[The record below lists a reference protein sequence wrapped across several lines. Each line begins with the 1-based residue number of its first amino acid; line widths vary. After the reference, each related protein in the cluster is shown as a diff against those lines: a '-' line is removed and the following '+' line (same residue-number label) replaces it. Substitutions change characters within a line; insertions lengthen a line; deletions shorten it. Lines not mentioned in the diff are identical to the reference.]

1 MRRHSEADA
10 VPLPCDR
17 LLTPNRL
24 DSRQRKK
31 QHTERL
37 EEEKKH
43 TSTIIT
49 ELEEALAEMKVRE
62 TDLARE
68 KDNWVVSHQQL
79 QRYIDDLTLEK
90 EELVQRHTIETADL
104 RRKNAILAEQA
115 QKYEAIS
122 MSAVPSSTGYS
133 ADFSDFD
140 HLTMESSPW
149 ENFSMVNDFGLGGEI
164 KTEASLSEPS
174 EPDKVTPRDDGKTA
188 TSGLLLMLLL
198 CGAWVASSNNSAVSS
213 PLPRMPEDVRVAS
226 AEVLETIYK
235 DAGIQPHRSL
245 RPSGGNAALEL
256 SSTRHG
262 SVKTTLSAS
271 EIASLSSSPLATLHH
286 QLAAPSHAQQREQAF
301 SLSANQYNGITS
313 GDFIDESDPPV
324 APHRRNLGEA
334 LAALR
339 SEKQGSAAEVYTR
352 SLMWSQV
359 STDVVRDFARMVA
372 ECNSGAPRLENGD
385 PLG

>member
-1 MRRHSEADA
+1 
-10 VPLPCDR
+10 
-17 LLTPNRL
+17 
-24 DSRQRKK
+24 
-31 QHTERL
+31 
-37 EEEKKH
+37 
-43 TSTIIT
+43 
-49 ELEEALAEMKVRE
+49 MKVRE

-68 KDNWVVSHQQL
+68 KDNWIVSHQQL

-104 RRKNAILAEQA
+104 RRKNAILVEQA

-149 ENFSMVNDFGLGGEI
+149 DNFSMVNDFSLGGEI
-164 KTEASLSEPS
+164 KTEASLGEPS
-174 EPDKVTPRDDGKTA
+174 EGDNKVMARDDGKTA

-198 CGAWVASSNNSAVSS
+198 CGAWVASSSNSAVPS

-235 DAGIQPHRSL
+235 DAGIQPHRTV
-245 RPSGGNAALEL
+245 RPNGGNGALEL
-256 SSTRHG
+256 SNTRHA

-286 QLAAPSHAQQREQAF
+286 QLATPSHAQQREQAF
-301 SLSANQYNGITS
+301 SLSANQYNGMTS
-313 GDFIDESDPPV
+313 GDILDEPDPPV
-324 APHRRNLGEA
+324 ATHRRNLGEA

-339 SEKQGSAAEVYTR
+339 NDKQGSAAEIYTR
-352 SLMWSQV
+352 SLMWNQV

-372 ECNSGAPRLENGD
+372 ECNSGAPRLESGD
-385 PLG
+385 SLG